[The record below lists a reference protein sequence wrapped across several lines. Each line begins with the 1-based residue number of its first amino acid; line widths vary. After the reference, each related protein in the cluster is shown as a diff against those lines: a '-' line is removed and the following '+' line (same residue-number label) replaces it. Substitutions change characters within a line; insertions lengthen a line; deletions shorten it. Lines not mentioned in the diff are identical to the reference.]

1 MIMLRIGEIKS
12 KWGLR
17 RYSTAGHT
25 HWIGSKLKLC
35 IAARISLEKTNTCDI
50 ITEISIC

>member
-25 HWIGSKLKLC
+25 HWIGSKL